1 LPNVVLLAPAG
12 SLEAA
17 DAAFDAGADVV
28 YVGLKGWSRGGY
40 RGELT
45 PEELTQCLT
54 QAKRKGKRVWLAAN
68 IIPRPKE
75 RADLLKRL
83 SELADSGLDGIIVN
97 DLGFLREVRRA
108 FPDLFLSASIG
119 CGALSVEDVRF
130 YEAEGA
136 GAVVLPANLDPEEVA
151 AIKAKT
157 TIQVELMAHMVE
169 QFVQLGK
176 CFMPSYL
183 HFHPTERDEVG
194 LRLTGSMKRGGVGV
208 CFRVCQEP
216 WDLYDGDR
224 KREQL
229 LFPSHQLSRLA
240 DLGDFLDAGV
250 DVVKLQGRSLPPE
263 LLAPLV
269 RRYRSAIAAW
279 ESGNRDWVPPEPAV
293 LPPMWTMVGR

>member
-1 LPNVVLLAPAG
+1 MELLAPAG
-12 SLEAA
+12 SLKAA
-17 DAAFDAGADVV
+17 EAAFDAGADLV

-45 PEELTQCLT
+45 RDELMECLAH
-54 QAKRKGKRVWLAAN
+54 AKRAGKRVWLAAN

-75 RADLLKRL
+75 RAELLERL
-83 SELADSGLDGIIVN
+83 AELTASGLDGVIVN
-97 DLGFLREVRRA
+97 DVGFLREVRRD
-108 FPDLFLSASIG
+108 FPDLFLSVSIG
-119 CGALSVEDVRF
+119 CGALNEEDVRF
-130 YEAEGA
+130 YEELGA
-136 GAVVLPANLDPEEVA
+136 GAVVLPANLDPDEVA

-169 QFVQLGK
+169 QFIQLGK

-183 HFHPTERDEVG
+183 HFRPTQRDEVG

-216 WDLYDGDR
+216 WDLYHDGQ
-224 KREQL
+224 KRERL
-229 LFPSHQLSRLA
+229 LFPARQISRLA

-250 DVVKLQGRSLPPE
+250 DIVKLQGRSLPPV

-269 RRYRSAIAAW
+269 RQYRSAIAAW
-279 ESGNRDWVPPEPAV
+279 ESGKRDWVPPEPAA
-293 LPPMWTMVGR
+293 LPSMWTMVGR

>member
-1 LPNVVLLAPAG
+1 LPNVVLMAPAG

-17 DAAFDAGADVV
+17 EAAFDAGADLV

-45 PEELTQCLT
+45 PEELKRCLA
-54 QAKRKGKRVWLAAN
+54 QAKRRGKRVWLAAN

-75 RADLLKRL
+75 RAELLARL
-83 SELADSGLDGIIVN
+83 SELAASGLDGIIVN

-130 YEAEGA
+130 YEAVGA
-136 GAVVLPANLDPEEVA
+136 GAVVLPANLEPEEVV

-157 TIQVELMAHMVE
+157 TVQVELMAHMVE
-169 QFVQLGK
+169 QFIQLGK

-183 HFHPTERDEVG
+183 HFKPTQRDEVG

-216 WDLYDGDR
+216 WDLYDGDQ

-229 LFPSHQLSRLA
+229 LFPSRQISRLA
-240 DLGDFLDAGV
+240 DLGEFLDAGV

-269 RRYRSAIAAW
+269 RRYRSAITAW
-279 ESGNRDWVPPEPAV
+279 ESGNREWVPPEPAV